1 MMSIPAKSEKSWDI
15 HTFSSKSDSFMYIPN
30 SLGLIIY
37 VQFPPAS
44 KNWFLYH
51 LHLKRKETDGLFGK
65 KKKKSSD
72 TWWFLIEATITG
84 FILSYQ
90 SYLLCSLWLHGCL
103 VTKPINIQEKFL
115 MIASVMDLG
124 VKIGPLDNCS
134 TSKRASI
141 IHATHATHATSH
153 CRSFFIILGYFSHNS
168 FSGRHQR
175 WYTIQKANNMINT
188 W

>member
-1 MMSIPAKSEKSWDI
+1 M
-15 HTFSSKSDSFMYIPN
+15 
-30 SLGLIIY
+30 IIY

-65 KKKKSSD
+65 KKKYSSD
-72 TWWFLIEATITG
+72 TRWFLIEATITG

>member
-1 MMSIPAKSEKSWDI
+1 MRYTHFLIKIWFI
-15 HTFSSKSDSFMYIPN
+15 HVYTQLFRIDNLSN
-30 SLGLIIY
+30 
-37 VQFPPAS
+37 S
-44 KNWFLYH
+44 KNWFL
-51 LHLKRKETDGLFGK
+51 LSFAFKKEGNRLFIWK
-65 KKKKSSD
+65 KNKYSSD

-103 VTKPINIQEKFL
+103 VTKPIKRCKKYSWCLHQLWILEW
-115 MIASVMDLG
+115 
-124 VKIGPLDNCS
+124 KIGPLDDCS

-141 IHATHATHATSH
+141 IHATHAAHATSH
-153 CRSFFIILGYFSHNS
+153 RRSFFIILGYFSHNS
-168 FSGRHQR
+168 FSRRHQR

>member
-1 MMSIPAKSEKSWDI
+1 MVYLE
-15 HTFSSKSDSFMYIPN
+15 
-30 SLGLIIY
+30 
-37 VQFPPAS
+37 
-44 KNWFLYH
+44 
-51 LHLKRKETDGLFGK
+51 K
-65 KKKKSSD
+65 KKKYSSD

-103 VTKPINIQEKFL
+103 VTKPIKTYKKNSWWLHQLWI
-115 MIASVMDLG
+115 LG
-124 VKIGPLDNCS
+124 VKIGPLDDCS
-134 TSKRASI
+134 TSKRVSI

-153 CRSFFIILGYFSHNS
+153 CWSFFIILGYFSHNS

-188 W
+188 HDNNDKA